1 MRIYLSVFL
10 AIVFCVAAYG
20 QQSLRE
26 GSAAPEFIAPS
37 MNGQVFDLNQLKGKV
52 VVVTFWSTRCA
63 ICHSEIPKL
72 NKLADKYRDKGVVFL
87 ALTTDNE
94 SKVDAYLRS
103 NQFNF
108 NILPNSFGIVLQY
121 ADRDRQGNID
131 IGFPAHFL
139 VNQNGQIEMRDSGWD
154 KTPELES
161 KIARLVSQ
169 GSSSTGAAARR

>member
-1 MRIYLSVFL
+1 MRVLSIVFL
-10 AIVFCVAAYG
+10 TIAFCLSAYA

-26 GSAAPEFIAPS
+26 GSAAPEFTAPA

-94 SKVDAYLRS
+94 SKVDSYLRS
-103 NQFNF
+103 NPFNF
-108 NILPNSFGIVLQY
+108 DILPNSFGIVLQY

-139 VNQNGQIEMRDSGWD
+139 VNQNGQIEMKGSGWD

-169 GSSSTGAAARR
+169 GSSTAAAAQK

>member
-1 MRIYLSVFL
+1 MRFSL
-10 AIVFCVAAYG
+10 IVLFSIVLCISAFG

-26 GSAAPEFIAPS
+26 GSAAPEFTAAS
-37 MNGQVFDLNQLKGKV
+37 MNGQVFDLNQLRGKV

-72 NKLADKYRDKGVVFL
+72 NKLADKYRGQNVVFL

-103 NQFNF
+103 NPFNF

-131 IGFPAHFL
+131 IGFPAYFL
-139 VNQNGQIEMRDSGWD
+139 VNQNGQIDMRGSGWD
-154 KTPELES
+154 KTPEIES

-169 GSSSTGAAARR
+169 GGNNAAAAGQK